1 MNCSSFILSLGCQK
15 DIMGKVVN
23 FPQTLEKHLLK
34 LRTNGGIY
42 EFDKGKFAIKHKEVE
57 RLANEYGI
65 ETDIKLEYCDLT
77 KGTAVVKAVAKYQGN
92 KFTSLGEVSP
102 LNNEFPY
109 PIAVCEKRAADRVIL
124 KALNIHGDLY
134 SQSELPP
141 KQRNEKKGI
150 KLDHSELIL
159 ERINNA
165 SHQANLEQLKRDN
178 KDFILQLAKQDSSK
192 AKEIMTAFENKK
204 QQLNNGGK
212 K

>member
-1 MNCSSFILSLGCQK
+1 
-15 DIMGKVVN
+15 MGNVVN
-23 FPQTLEKHLLK
+23 FPQTLEKHLAK

-42 EFDKGKFAIKHKEVE
+42 EFDKGKFAILHKEVE
-57 RLANEYGI
+57 RLANDYGI
-65 ETDIKLEYCDLT
+65 ETDIELKYCDLL
-77 KGTAVVKAVAKYQGN
+77 KGCAVVKATARYQG
-92 KFTSLGEVSP
+92 KRFTSLGEVSP
-102 LNNEFPY
+102 ANNLFSY

-141 KQRNEKKGI
+141 KQRNENQGI

-159 ERINNA
+159 ERIKNA
-165 SHQANLEQLKRDN
+165 SHQANLEQLQREN
-178 KDFILQLAKQDSSK
+178 KDYLLQLAKQNSTK

-204 QQLNNGGK
+204 QQLIGGK

>member
-109 PIAVCEKRAADRVIL
+109 PIRIFRFVFVVSHIIFFLHYLIAAF
-124 KALNIHGDLY
+124 Y
-134 SQSELPP
+134 SQ
-141 KQRNEKKGI
+141 
-150 KLDHSELIL
+150 KLSLFL
-159 ERINNA
+159 
-165 SHQANLEQLKRDN
+165 
-178 KDFILQLAKQDSSK
+178 
-192 AKEIMTAFENKK
+192 
-204 QQLNNGGK
+204 
-212 K
+212 

>member
-1 MNCSSFILSLGCQK
+1 
-15 DIMGKVVN
+15 MGKVVN

-57 RLANEYGI
+57 HLANEYGI
-65 ETDIKLEYCDLT
+65 ETDIELEYCDLT
-77 KGTAVVKAVAKYQGN
+77 KGSAVVKAVAKYQGN

-109 PIAVCEKRAADRVIL
+109 PIAVAEKRAADRAIL
-124 KALNIHGDLY
+124 KALGIHGDLY

-141 KQRNEKKGI
+141 FKRNENQGI

-159 ERINNA
+159 ERIENA
-165 SHQANLEQLKRDN
+165 SHQANLEQLQREN
-178 KDFILQLAKQDSSK
+178 KDYLLALAKKNSTK
-192 AKEIMTAFENKK
+192 AKQIMEAFENKK
-204 QQLNNGGK
+204 QQLIGGK
-212 K
+212 

>member
-15 DIMGKVVN
+15 GIMGNVVN
-23 FPQTLEKHLLK
+23 FPQILEKHLAK
-34 LRTNGGIY
+34 LRTSGGIY
-42 EFDKGKFAIKHKEVE
+42 EFDKGKFAILHKEVE
-57 RLANEYGI
+57 RLANDYGI
-65 ETDIKLEYCDLT
+65 ETDIELKYCDLP
-77 KGTAVVKAVAKYQGN
+77 KGCAVVKATAKYQG
-92 KFTSLGEVSP
+92 KRFTSLGEVSP
-102 LNNEFPY
+102 ANNIFTY

-141 KQRNEKKGI
+141 KQRNENQGI
-150 KLDHSELIL
+150 KLDHSQLIL

-165 SHQANLEQLKRDN
+165 SHQANLEQLQREN
-178 KDFILQLAKQDSSK
+178 KDYLLQLAKQNSAK
-192 AKEIMTAFENKK
+192 AKEIMKAFENKK